1 MRICLDLDGVICEIR
16 NPDQTY
22 ADVLPLPG
30 AIEKIRAWKDAG
42 HYIIIQ
48 TARHSKTCQ
57 GNVGLILARQGVVT
71 LNWLQQHGIPY
82 DEIHF
87 GKPWADVY
95 IDDNAIKFNS
105 WEQLSANASQLPLS
119 SETKLRGKDW

>member
-16 NPDQTY
+16 NSDQTY
-22 ADVLPLPG
+22 ADVRPLPG

-48 TARHSKTCQ
+48 TARNSKTCQ
-57 GNVGLILARQGVVT
+57 GNVGLILARQGAVT
-71 LNWLQQHGIPY
+71 LQWLEQHGIPY

-87 GKPWADVY
+87 SKPWADVY
-95 IDDNAIKFNS
+95 IDDNAIRFDS
-105 WEQLSANASQLPLS
+105 WEQLSTDAGQLPLS